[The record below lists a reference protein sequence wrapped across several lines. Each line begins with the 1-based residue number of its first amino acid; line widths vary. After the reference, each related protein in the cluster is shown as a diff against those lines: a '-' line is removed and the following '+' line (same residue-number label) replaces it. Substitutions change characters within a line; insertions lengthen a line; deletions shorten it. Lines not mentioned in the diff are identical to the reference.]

1 MSLKLED
8 RVFALNKSQ
17 KRKLIDQGFI
27 RPTFLELPVKIVLPE
42 DLSENVVI
50 VDEGGSHLGCC
61 SVKMA
66 WSL

>member
-8 RVFALNKSQ
+8 RAFCLNKSQ
-17 KRKLIDQGFI
+17 KRKLINSGTL

-42 DLSENVVI
+42 DLSEKVVI
-50 VDEGGSHLGCC
+50 VDEGGFHLGYIT
-61 SVKMA
+61 VKEA